1 MKTPRKIRIGSGL
14 GFYGDSWQPVR
25 ASIERG
31 DVQYIGSD
39 HLAELTLA
47 ILQKDRVKDAALGYA
62 RDMLPMLAELYP
74 LGRERGVKFMLNAGG
89 LNPRGAC
96 AALAESFRKLGLH
109 AKIAV
114 VTGDSVLG
122 RVDELI
128 AAGESLAHLDTGA
141 GIAAVRE
148 RLVFASAYLGARP
161 MVEALKL
168 GADIVITG
176 RVADAALFLAPLVH
190 EFKWSWDDYGK
201 LAQGLTVGHLLECSG
216 QASGGNFG
224 GDWQSVPDIAH
235 IGYPIAEVSADGTAV
250 ITKPPGTGGL
260 VNFDTVRQQLLYE
273 VHDPRSYFSPD
284 VVLDMSTLVL
294 TDLGDNRVEV
304 KGASGKPRPDK
315 LKIVGGYH
323 DGYMGE
329 ASLAYS
335 WPEALKKARATAA
348 IVRTQLAERNIKC
361 DELHVEYLGYNA
373 LFGAVAEHDDGDD
386 LNEVFLR
393 MAIRSKDKRVAEGF
407 RRLFPWLALSGPP
420 FVTGGGIQGATELIA
435 IWPTLVRRE
444 LVEDQVK
451 IEIVEV

>member
-1 MKTPRKIRIGSGL
+1 MNAVRKIRIGSGL

-31 DVQYIGSD
+31 EVGYIGSD

-47 ILQKDRVKDAALGYA
+47 ILQKDRARDPSLGYA

-74 LGRERGVKFMLNAGG
+74 LGRDRGVKFMLNAGG
-89 LNPRGAC
+89 LNPQGGA

-114 VTGDSVLG
+114 VTGDSVLE
-122 RVDELI
+122 RIDELI
-128 AAGESLAHLDTGA
+128 AAGETLAHLDTGA
-141 GIAAVRE
+141 EISSVRE
-148 RLVFASAYLGARP
+148 RMVFASAYLGARP
-161 MVEALKL
+161 MAEALAR
-168 GADIVITG
+168 GADIVLTG

-190 EFKWSWDDYGK
+190 EFKWGWDDYGK

-235 IGYPIAEVSADGTAV
+235 IGYPIAEVSADGTAI

-260 VNFDTVRQQLLYE
+260 VSFDTVRQQLLYE
-273 VHDPRSYFSPD
+273 VHDPRNYFSPD
-284 VVLDMSTLVL
+284 VVLDMSTLKL
-294 TDLGDNRVEV
+294 DDLGDNRVEI

-315 LKIVGGYH
+315 LKIVGGFH

-335 WPEALKKARATAA
+335 WPDALKKAKATAS
-348 IVRTQLAERNIKC
+348 IVQTLLVERRVKY
-361 DELHVEYLGYNA
+361 DELHVEYIGHNA
-373 LFGAVAEHDDGDD
+373 LFGAIAESDASEN

-393 MAIRSKDKRVAEGF
+393 MAIRSQDKRVAEGF
-407 RRLFPWLALSGPP
+407 RRNFPWLALSGPP
-420 FVTGGGIQGATELIA
+420 FVTGGGIQGTTELIG

-444 LVEDQVK
+444 LVETWVK
-451 IEIVEV
+451 IEMIEV

>member
-1 MKTPRKIRIGSGL
+1 MTSTRKIRIGSGL

-31 DVQYIGSD
+31 EVQYIGSD

-47 ILQKDRVKDAALGYA
+47 ILQKDRARDEALGYA

-74 LGRERGVKFMLNAGG
+74 LGRSHGVRFVLNAGG
-89 LNPRGAC
+89 LNPRGAG

-109 AKIAV
+109 ARIAV
-114 VTGDSVLG
+114 VTGDSVLE
-122 RVDELI
+122 RIDELI
-128 AAGESLAHLDTGA
+128 AAGESLAHLDTGT
-141 GIAAVRE
+141 GIDAVRG

-161 MVEALKL
+161 MAEALAL
-168 GADIVITG
+168 GADIVLTG

-190 EFKWSWDDYGK
+190 EFNWNWDDYDK

-224 GDWQSVPDIAH
+224 GDWQSIPDVAH

-260 VNFDTVRQQLLYE
+260 VSFDTVRQQLLYE

-284 VVLDMSTLVL
+284 VVLDMSTLKL
-294 TDLGDNRVEV
+294 DDLGGNRVEIT
-304 KGASGKPRPDK
+304 GASGQPRPDK

-335 WPEALKKARATAA
+335 WPDALKKARASAA
-348 IVRTQLAERNIKC
+348 IVQTLLQERKVKY
-361 DELHVEYLGYNA
+361 DELHVEYIGHNA
-373 LFGAVAEHDDGDD
+373 LFGAIAENDDADD

-393 MAIRSKDKRVAEGF
+393 MAIRAQDRKIAEGF

-420 FVTGGGIQGATELIA
+420 FVTGGGIQGATELIG
-435 IWPTLVRRE
+435 IWPALVRRE
-444 LVEDQVK
+444 LVESQVK
-451 IEIVEV
+451 IDMIEV